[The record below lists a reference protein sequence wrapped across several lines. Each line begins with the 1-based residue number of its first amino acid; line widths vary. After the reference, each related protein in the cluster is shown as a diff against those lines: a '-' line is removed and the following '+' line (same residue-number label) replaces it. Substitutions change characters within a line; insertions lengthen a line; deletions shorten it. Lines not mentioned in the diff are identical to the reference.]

1 MTSRPNNR
9 RRVLLGIFV
18 LLGLAVIIDRTGL
31 AGEGSSEGVVQR
43 YALASS
49 QLDRQRDLLASADAV
64 RAEITELRETWD
76 RIRPGLVSASTVELA
91 PAALRERV
99 RRELA
104 GAGIGDVLVLSEEVR
119 GEPGSEPS
127 AGLVPMRI
135 RVSFDA
141 EDSPA
146 LYRAIDRIEQSDVLL
161 ARIGEMVARGGG
173 LNAVAQRV
181 TVTLSI
187 DTVVLI
193 GEGR

>member
-1 MTSRPNNR
+1 MNSRHSR
-9 RRVLLGIFV
+9 RHRVLLVILVLLGI
-18 LLGLAVIIDRTGL
+18 AVVIDRVGL
-31 AGEGSSEGVVQR
+31 AGENSSKGVAQR

-49 QLDRQRDLLASADAV
+49 QLDRQRDLLASTDSV
-64 RAEITELRETWD
+64 RDEIFELRETWE

-91 PAALRERV
+91 PAALREGV

-104 GAGIGDVLVLSEEVR
+104 GAGIRDVLVLSEEVR
-119 GEPGSEPS
+119 SEQGSDLPR
-127 AGLVPMRI
+127 GLVPMRI

-141 EDSPA
+141 DDSPA

-161 ARIGEMVARGGG
+161 ARIGEMTARGGG

-193 GEGR
+193 GEGL